1 MNDLLLLISLIALIK
16 LMVEEALR
24 PRLWLRLIHAA
35 LFGLFLALIHP
46 ICLSISKPAL
56 EAWVASHESLQN
68 ATLFVMADLALCL
81 LLVTA
86 HEVPVPDRAFLRYHG
101 VLTSATTLLRR
112 SMPYMPPLLAFPALF
127 YLRMYLLYSLPGT
140 SFIGVTAA
148 LIGGVVIWILTAP
161 WIGKALGI
169 DLRELSILFSL
180 VVLAI
185 VVGAG
190 AMSLRIRNY
199 SATDIDPSAL
209 WTVLA
214 IGITAGI
221 GYLLYMW
228 KNKKQNKIRS
238 KQ

>member
-16 LMVEEALR
+16 LVVEEALR

-46 ICLSISKPAL
+46 ICLGISKPTL

-86 HEVPVPDRAFLRYHG
+86 HEVPLPDRAFLRYHDI
-101 VLTSATTLLRR
+101 LTTAATLLRR
-112 SMPYMPPLLAFPALF
+112 GMPYIPPLLAFPALF

-140 SFIGVTAA
+140 SFIGVTAI
-148 LIGGVVIWILTAP
+148 LIGVVVFLVMAAP

-185 VVGAG
+185 VVSAG
-190 AMSLRIRNY
+190 TMTLRMRNY
-199 SATDIDPSAL
+199 SATDLDLSAL

-214 IGITAGI
+214 ISVTAGI

-228 KNKKQNKIRS
+228 KNKKQNKIHS